1 MLKTRPR
8 LNIVTIFCFLC
19 ILVLTVS
26 SRVQADSGEM
36 VDLKGTGSA
45 GSFSYGEDPVKKR
58 SAIGYGVDHHKS
70 EGSNSKSYKHG
81 SKGYPDHISGSSN
94 HKKSEGSKSK
104 SYSHGKSGHGNSSHG
119 YKGGYGKSYG
129 HKKSEGSK
137 SKSYSHGKSGHG
149 NSSHGYKGGHGKSY
163 GHKKSEGSQSKS
175 YSHGKPGHGKSSHGY
190 KGGHGKSYGHKK
202 GAHGGH
208 GHSPFKHVMHYKYKL
223 GLTDAQ
229 IQTMKEL
236 DVDFKKKIVQA
247 KADHEIAHMELDL
260 QVHSGKVDESK
271 IRDAG
276 AKIVASKTNKIMAMI
291 DAKIQLLNLLTTEQR
306 QKMAK
311 MH

>member
-1 MLKTRPR
+1 MSETRPR
-8 LNIVTIFCFLC
+8 LTIMTIFSFLC
-19 ILVLTVS
+19 IFVFLVS
-26 SRVQADSGEM
+26 SSVQADSGEM
-36 VDLKGTGSA
+36 IDLKGTGSA
-45 GSFSYGEDPVKKR
+45 GSFSYGEDQRKTG
-58 SAIGYGVDHHKS
+58 SAIGYGV
-70 EGSNSKSYKHG
+70 
-81 SKGYPDHISGSSN
+81 N
-94 HKKSEGSKSK
+94 HRKSEGSKSK
-104 SYSHGKSGHGNSSHG
+104 SYTHGSKGYSGHISGSNS
-119 YKGGYGKSYG
+119 YKKP
-129 HKKSEGSK
+129 
-137 SKSYSHGKSGHG
+137 
-149 NSSHGYKGGHGKSY
+149 
-163 GHKKSEGSQSKS
+163 EGSQSKS
-175 YSHGKPGHGKSSHGY
+175 YSHGKPGHGKSNYGT

-202 GAHGGH
+202 PEGSKSKSYSHGKPGHGKSNYGTKGGHGKSYGHKKPEGSQSKSFSHGKPGHGKNSHEYKGGYGKSYGHKKGSHGGH
-208 GHSPFKHVMHYKYKL
+208 GSSPFKHVMNYKYKL
-223 GLTDAQ
+223 SLTDAQ

-291 DAKIQLLNLLTTEQR
+291 DAKIQLLNLLTSEQR

>member
-1 MLKTRPR
+1 
-8 LNIVTIFCFLC
+8 
-19 ILVLTVS
+19 VLS
-26 SRVQADSGEM
+26 SVQADSGETI
-36 VDLKGTGSA
+36 DLKGTGSA
-45 GSFSYGEDPVKKR
+45 GSFSYGEDPTKKR
-58 SAIGYGVDHHKS
+58 SAIGYGVNHHKS
-70 EGSNSKSYKHG
+70 EGSSSKSYKHG
-81 SKGYPDHISGSSN
+81 SKGYSGHISGSNS
-94 HKKSEGSKSK
+94 HKKQEGSKSK
-104 SYSHGKSGHGNSSHG
+104 SYSH
-119 YKGGYGKSYG
+119 GKSYG

-149 NSSHGYKGGHGKSY
+149 KSSHAYKGGHGKSY
-163 GHKKSEGSQSKS
+163 GHKKSEGSKSKS
-175 YSHGKPGHGKSSHGY
+175 YSHGKSGHGKSSHAY
-190 KGGHGKSYGHKK
+190 KGGYGKSYGHKK
-202 GAHGGH
+202 GSHGGH

-276 AKIVASKTNKIMAMI
+276 SKIVASKTNKIMAMI